1 MVIKHN
7 VSVDFINRD
16 SIQVVNFV
24 QHDQNIPVLSVDL
37 YSGGSKLE
45 VDLSSAKIYLRVSL
59 PNGAFADIESTETSG
74 DGPKSGT
81 RSNVTFGLGYNVFP
95 AYGAAKAIVLITEKA
110 PGSTEYTNRA
120 GSSPIVCMIDK
131 DPIQDGSEE
140 SLDQYYG
147 LRGYIEDVSK
157 NVSENTAKTV
167 VKESAL
173 SIPKA
178 GEYNP
183 GRSWSY
189 TPQIIIDK
197 NGVVKSQKWF
207 PTDLPGSGQPNN
219 ISTSGGSFVRR
230 DGSKNILVP
239 WKHKSASGVETT
251 EYAPAVSG
259 EEVDS
264 KIGSILNPLLEG
276 LANPY
281 IFAIQGNV
289 FITSLTGLSAHVSQN
304 NNPFQVDINSDG
316 KPHIVAGAT
325 SVRFKN
331 EASGPVYIKY
341 VMNGTSTTLTV
352 NGYEESVFEETVT
365 LNGNMTVVEVHK

>member
-45 VDLSSAKIYLRVSL
+45 IDLSSAKIYLRVSL

-74 DGPKSGT
+74 DGPKSGKIST
-81 RSNVTFGLGYNVFP
+81 VTFGLGYNVFP

-110 PGSTEYTNRA
+110 TGSTEYTNRA
-120 GSSPIVCMIDK
+120 GSSPIVFMIDK

-147 LRGYIEDVSK
+147 LRGYIEDVVGETSVALPANGEITPPKSTSYAPVILIGSDGKIRSK
-157 NVSENTAKTV
+157 
-167 VKESAL
+167 
-173 SIPKA
+173 
-178 GEYNP
+178 
-183 GRSWSY
+183 
-189 TPQIIIDK
+189 
-197 NGVVKSQKWF
+197 KWF
-207 PTDLPGSGQPNN
+207 PTDSSASGQPNVAL
-219 ISTSGGSFVRR
+219 TSSCDFVRR
-230 DGSKNILVP
+230 NKSKEILVP

-251 EYAPAVSG
+251 DYVPAISG
-259 EEVDS
+259 EETDS

-276 LANPY
+276 MANPY
-281 IFAIQGNV
+281 IFAIQGNIYDNV
-289 FITSLTGLSAHVSQN
+289 DVYVTQKN
-304 NNPFQVDINSDG
+304 NNSGDVLTFING
-316 KPHIVAGAT
+316 KPQIFAGAT

-365 LNGNMTVVEVHK
+365 LSGNMTVVEVHR

>member
-81 RSNVTFGLGYNVFP
+81 ISNVTFGLGYNVFP

-110 PGSTEYTNRA
+110 TGSTEYTNRA
-120 GSSPIVCMIDK
+120 GSSPIVFMIDK

-147 LRGYIEDVSK
+147 FRGYIEDVAE
-157 NVSENTAKTV
+157 NVVGKT
-167 VKESAL
+167 AL
-173 SIPKA
+173 SIPKD
-178 GEYNP
+178 GEI
-183 GRSWSY
+183 
-189 TPQIIIDK
+189 TPPKTATYAPAIIINNIGRVTRK
-197 NGVVKSQKWF
+197 KWY
-207 PTDLPGSGQPNN
+207 PTDIPGNGKPNTNSASSGD
-219 ISTSGGSFVRR
+219 FVRR
-230 DGSKNILVP
+230 NSSKEILVP
-239 WKHKSASGVETT
+239 WKHKNAGGAEIT
-251 EYAPAVSG
+251 EYVPAISG
-259 EEVDS
+259 EETDS
-264 KIGSILNPLLEG
+264 KIDSKISSEKASILNPLLEG

-281 IFAIQGNV
+281 IFALQANVHSFLAYSQMYIHKNNGEEIEYSVGNDPCV
-289 FITSLTGLSAHVSQN
+289 FSGV
-304 NNPFQVDINSDG
+304 
-316 KPHIVAGAT
+316 T

-331 EASGPVYIKY
+331 DGDAPISITF
-341 VMNGTSTTLTV
+341 VMNGTSTTITLQAY
-352 NGYEESVFEETVT
+352 GSSSYQETVT
-365 LNGNMTVVEVHK
+365 LNGNMTVVGVRL

>member
-37 YSGGSKLE
+37 YSGGSKME

-74 DGPKSGT
+74 DGAKTGSKST
-81 RSNVTFGLGYNVFP
+81 VTFGLGYDVFP
-95 AYGAAKAIVLITEKA
+95 AYGAANAIVLITEKA
-110 PGSTEYTNRA
+110 TGSTEYTNRA
-120 GSSPIVCMIDK
+120 GSSPIVFMIDK

-147 LRGYIEDVSK
+147 LRGYIEDI
-157 NVSENTAKTV
+157 SENV
-167 VKESAL
+167 VKKTAL

-183 GRSWSY
+183 GRSWTY
-189 TPQIIIDK
+189 APQVIIDK

-207 PTDLPGSGQPNN
+207 PTDMPSSGKPNE

-239 WKHKSASGVETT
+239 WKHKTASGVETT
-251 EYAPAVSG
+251 EYVPAISG
-259 EEVDS
+259 EEADS
-264 KIGSILNPLLEG
+264 KIDSILNPLLEG

-289 FITSLTGLSAHVSQN
+289 LVESLTGLSTYVYQK
-304 NNPFQVDINSDG
+304 NNPVNVLIYPDG
-316 KPHIVAGAT
+316 KPHIVAGAS

-331 EASGPVYIKY
+331 ESGSPTYIKY
-341 VMNGTSTTLTV
+341 IMNGTTTTLTV
-352 NGYEESVFEETVT
+352 NGYEEPIFEETVT
-365 LNGNMTVVEVHK
+365 LSGNMTVVEVHR

>member
-45 VDLSSAKIYLRVSL
+45 VDLSSVKIYLRVSL

-74 DGPKSGT
+74 DGPKSGKIST
-81 RSNVTFGLGYNVFP
+81 VTFSLGYGVFP

-110 PGSTEYTNRA
+110 AGSTEYTNRA
-120 GSSPIVCMIDK
+120 GSSPIVFMIDK

-147 LRGYIEDVSK
+147 LRGYIEDV
-157 NVSENTAKTV
+157 VGET
-167 VKESAL
+167 AL
-173 SIPKA
+173 SVPKE
-178 GEYNP
+178 GEILP
-183 GRSWSY
+183 PSTMSY
-189 TPQIIIDK
+189 APYIIINK
-197 NGVVKSQKWF
+197 KGKVTQKKWH
-207 PTDLPGSGQPNN
+207 PTDIPGSGMPSRN
-219 ISTSGGSFVRR
+219 SKSSGDFVIRNK
-230 DGSKNILVP
+230 SKEILVP
-239 WKHKSASGVETT
+239 WKHKSASGLETT
-251 EYAPAVSG
+251 DYVPAISG
-259 EEVDS
+259 EEADS

-281 IFAIQGNV
+281 IFAIQANIYDIV
-289 FITSLTGLSAHVSQN
+289 DVYVTQKN
-304 NNPFQVDINSDG
+304 NNEVLIDPDG

-331 EASGPVYIKY
+331 EAGGPVYIKY
-341 VMNGTSTTLTV
+341 IMNGTTTTLTV
-352 NGYEESVFEETVT
+352 NGYEEPVYEETVT
-365 LNGNMTVVEVHK
+365 LSDNMTVVEVHR

>member
-37 YSGGSKLE
+37 GGGGSKLE

-59 PNGAFADIESTETSG
+59 PNGAFADVESTETSG
-74 DGPKSGT
+74 DVANAGWKST
-81 RSNVTFGLGYNVFP
+81 VTFGLGYNVFP

-110 PGSTEYTNRA
+110 AGSTEYTNRA
-120 GSSPIVCMIDK
+120 GSSPIVFMIDK

-157 NVSENTAKTV
+157 NVVGETSVAIPADGEIKPPKSTSYAPVILIGSDGKVRAK
-167 VKESAL
+167 
-173 SIPKA
+173 
-178 GEYNP
+178 
-183 GRSWSY
+183 
-189 TPQIIIDK
+189 
-197 NGVVKSQKWF
+197 KWF
-207 PTDLPGSGQPNN
+207 PTDSSASGQPNAAL
-219 ISTSGGSFVRR
+219 TSSCDFVRR
-230 DGSKNILVP
+230 NKSKEILVP

-251 EYAPAVSG
+251 DYVPAVSG

-281 IFAIQGNV
+281 IFAIQANV
-289 FITSLTGLSAHVSQN
+289 GSYLDTYITQK
-304 NNPFQVDINSDG
+304 NNPNVINILYNG
-316 KPHIVAGAT
+316 ETTIIAGVT

-331 EASGPVYIKY
+331 EGTNPRYIKY
-341 VMNGTSTTLTV
+341 AMNGTYTTLTV
-352 NGYEESVFEETVT
+352 HGIEEYPIVNEETVT
-365 LNGNMTVVEVHK
+365 LNGNMTIVEVT

>member
-1 MVIKHN
+1 MTITHN

-59 PNGAFADIESTETSG
+59 PNGAFADVEPTETSG
-74 DGPKSGT
+74 WK
-81 RSNVTFGLGYNVFP
+81 SNVTFRLGYNVFP
-95 AYGAAKAIVLITEKA
+95 AYGAAKAIILITEKA

-120 GSSPIVCMIDK
+120 GSSPIVFMIDK

-147 LRGYIEDVSK
+147 LRGYIEDI
-157 NVSENTAKTV
+157 SENVVGKT
-167 VKESAL
+167 AL

-183 GRSWSY
+183 GRSWTY

-207 PTDLPGSGQPNN
+207 PTDMPSSGKPNE

-230 DGSKNILVP
+230 DKSKNILVP

-251 EYAPAVSG
+251 EYVPAISG
-259 EEVDS
+259 EETDS
-264 KIGSILNPLLEG
+264 KIGSNLNPLLEG

-281 IFAIQGNV
+281 IFAIQANIYDTV
-289 FITSLTGLSAHVSQN
+289 DVYVSRKN
-304 NNPFQVDINSDG
+304 NTDVLIDPDG

-331 EASGPVYIKY
+331 ESGSPVYIKY
-341 VMNGTSTTLTV
+341 IMNGTTTTLTV
-352 NGYEESVFEETVT
+352 NGYDEPVYEETVT
-365 LNGNMTVVEVHK
+365 LSGNMTVVEVHR

>member
-37 YSGGSKLE
+37 YSGGSKME
-45 VDLSSAKIYLRVSL
+45 VDLSSVKIYLRVSL

-74 DGPKSGT
+74 DGAKSGKIST
-81 RSNVTFGLGYNVFP
+81 VTCGLGYNVFP

-110 PGSTEYTNRA
+110 AGSTEYTNRA
-120 GSSPIVCMIDK
+120 GSSPIVFMIDK

-147 LRGYIEDVSK
+147 FRSYIE
-157 NVSENTAKTV
+157 NVSENV
-167 VKESAL
+167 VKETAL
-173 SIPKA
+173 SIPKE
-178 GEYNP
+178 GEITPPKTASYAP
-183 GRSWSY
+183 G
-189 TPQIIIDK
+189 IIINSTGRVTRK
-197 NGVVKSQKWF
+197 KWY
-207 PTDLPGSGQPNN
+207 PTDIPGSGKPNTN
-219 ISTSGGSFVRR
+219 STSSGDFVRR
-230 DGSKNILVP
+230 NSSKEILVP
-239 WKHKSASGVETT
+239 HKYTENSETKT
-251 EYAPAVSG
+251 EYVPAISG
-259 EEVDS
+259 KEVDS

-281 IFAIQGNV
+281 IFAIQANIYDIV
-289 FITSLTGLSAHVSQN
+289 DVYVTQKN
-304 NNPFQVDINSDG
+304 NTDVLIDPDG

-331 EASGPVYIKY
+331 EAGDPVYIKY
-341 VMNGTSTTLTV
+341 VMNGTTTTLTV
-352 NGYEESVFEETVT
+352 NGYEEPVYEETVT
-365 LNGNMTVVEVHK
+365 LNGNMTVVEVHR

>member
-74 DGPKSGT
+74 NNTTKIST
-81 RSNVTFGLGYNVFP
+81 VTFGLGYNVFP

-110 PGSTEYTNRA
+110 TGSTEYTNRA
-120 GSSPIVCMIDK
+120 GSSPIVFMIDK

-147 LRGYIEDVSK
+147 LRGYIEDI
-157 NVSENTAKTV
+157 SENV
-167 VKESAL
+167 VKKTAL

-183 GRSWSY
+183 GKTWSY
-189 TPQIIIDK
+189 APQVILDK
-197 NGVVKSQKWF
+197 NGVVKSQKWY
-207 PTDLPGSGQPNN
+207 PTDNPKYGTPSK
-219 ISTSGGSFVRR
+219 ISTSGGDFVRR
-230 DGSKNILVP
+230 DGSNNILVP
-239 WKHKSASGVETT
+239 WKHKNAGGVEIT
-251 EYAPAVSG
+251 EYVPAISG
-259 EEVDS
+259 EGVDS
-264 KIGSILNPLLEG
+264 KIDSILNPLLEG

-281 IFAIQGNV
+281 IFAIQANINDMV
-289 FITSLTGLSAHVSQN
+289 DVHVTQKDN
-304 NNPFQVDINSDG
+304 NDVLINFDG
-316 KPHIVAGAT
+316 KSHIVAGTT

-331 EASGPVYIKY
+331 ETSGPVYIKY
-341 VMNGTSTTLTV
+341 VMNGTTTTLTV
-352 NGYEESVFEETVT
+352 NGYEEPVFEETVT
-365 LNGNMTVVEVHK
+365 LNGNMTVVEVHR

>member
-1 MVIKHN
+1 MTIIHN

-37 YSGGSKLE
+37 YSGGSKME
-45 VDLSSAKIYLRVSL
+45 VDLSSVKIYLRVSL

-110 PGSTEYTNRA
+110 TGSTEYTNRA
-120 GSSPIVCMIDK
+120 GSSPIVFMIDK

-147 LRGYIEDVSK
+147 FRGYIEDVS
-157 NVSENTAKTV
+157 ENV
-167 VKESAL
+167 VKETAL
-173 SIPKA
+173 SIPKD
-178 GEYNP
+178 GEI
-183 GRSWSY
+183 
-189 TPQIIIDK
+189 TPPKTATYAPAIIINNTGK
-197 NGVVKSQKWF
+197 VTRKKWY
-207 PTDLPGSGQPNN
+207 PTDIPGSGKPNTN
-219 ISTSGGSFVRR
+219 SASSGDFVRR
-230 DGSKNILVP
+230 NSSKEILVP
-239 WKHKSASGVETT
+239 WKHKSASGVEIT
-251 EYAPAVSG
+251 EYVPAISR
-259 EEVDS
+259 EETDS

-289 FITSLTGLSAHVSQN
+289 GRYLDTYITQK
-304 NNPFQVDINSDG
+304 NNPNVINILYDG
-316 KPHIVAGAT
+316 ETTIIAGVT

-331 EASGPVYIKY
+331 EGSNPRYIKY
-341 VMNGTSTTLTV
+341 AMNGTYTTLTV
-352 NGYEESVFEETVT
+352 HGTEGVDPGLNEETVT
-365 LNGNMTVVEVHK
+365 LSGNMTIVEVT

>member
-1 MVIKHN
+1 MTIIHN

-74 DGPKSGT
+74 DGPKSGKIST
-81 RSNVTFGLGYNVFP
+81 VTFGLGYSVFP

-120 GSSPIVCMIDK
+120 GSSPIVFMIDK

-147 LRGYIEDVSK
+147 LRGYIEDI
-157 NVSENTAKTV
+157 SENV
-167 VKESAL
+167 VKKTAL

-178 GEYNP
+178 GEYTA
-183 GRSWSY
+183 SKLWSY

-197 NGVVKSQKWF
+197 NGIVKSQKWF
-207 PTDLPGSGQPNN
+207 PTDAPGSGQPNN
-219 ISTSGGSFVRR
+219 ISTKGGSFVRR

-251 EYAPAVSG
+251 DYVPAVSG

-264 KIGSILNPLLEG
+264 KIGFILNPLLEG

-281 IFAIQGNV
+281 IFAIQANVGNYLDTY
-289 FITSLTGLSAHVSQN
+289 ITQK
-304 NNPFQVDINSDG
+304 NNPYDINILYNG
-316 KPHIVAGAT
+316 ETTIIAGVT

-331 EASGPVYIKY
+331 EGSNSRYIKY
-341 VMNGTSTTLTV
+341 VMNGTYTTLTV
-352 NGYEESVFEETVT
+352 PGFGDNEYPGEETVT
-365 LNGNMTVVEVHK
+365 LSGNMTIVEVT

>member
-1 MVIKHN
+1 MIITHN
-7 VSVDFINRD
+7 VSVDFTNRD

-95 AYGAAKAIVLITEKA
+95 AYGAANAIVLITEKA
-110 PGSTEYTNRA
+110 TGSTEYTNRA
-120 GSSPIVCMIDK
+120 GSSPIVFMIDK

-147 LRGYIEDVSK
+147 LRGYIEDVSE
-157 NVSENTAKTV
+157 NVVGKT
-167 VKESAL
+167 AL
-173 SIPKA
+173 SIPKE
-178 GEYNP
+178 GEIMPPKTALYAP
-183 GRSWSY
+183 S
-189 TPQIIIDK
+189 IIINNTGK
-197 NGVVKSQKWF
+197 VTRKKWY
-207 PTDLPGSGQPNN
+207 PTDLLSGKPSTDSASPGD
-219 ISTSGGSFVRR
+219 FVRR
-230 DGSKNILVP
+230 NSSKEILVP
-239 WKHKSASGVETT
+239 WKHKSSSGVETT
-251 EYAPAVSG
+251 DYLPAISG
-259 EEVDS
+259 EEADS

-281 IFAIQGNV
+281 IFAIQANIYDIV
-289 FITSLTGLSAHVSQN
+289 DVYVSRKN
-304 NNPFQVDINSDG
+304 NTEVLIDPDG

-331 EASGPVYIKY
+331 EAGNPVYIKY

-352 NGYEESVFEETVT
+352 NGYEEPVYEETVT
-365 LNGNMTVVEVHK
+365 LNGNMTVVEVHR

>member
-95 AYGAAKAIVLITEKA
+95 AYGAANAIVLITEKA
-110 PGSTEYTNRA
+110 TGSTEYTNRA
-120 GSSPIVCMIDK
+120 GSSPIVFMIDK

-147 LRGYIEDVSK
+147 LRGYIEDVS
-157 NVSENTAKTV
+157 ENV
-167 VKESAL
+167 VKKTAL

-178 GEYNP
+178 GEYTP

-189 TPQIIIDK
+189 TPQVIIDK

-207 PTDLPGSGQPNN
+207 PTDLPSSGKPNDV
-219 ISTSGGSFVRR
+219 STAGGSFVRR
-230 DGSKNILVP
+230 DSSKNVLVP

-251 EYAPAVSG
+251 EYVPAVSG
-259 EEVDS
+259 EEVDY
-264 KIGSILNPLLEG
+264 KIDSILNPLLEG

-281 IFAIQGNV
+281 IFAIQANIYDTV
-289 FITSLTGLSAHVSQN
+289 DVHVSRKN
-304 NNPFQVDINSDG
+304 NTDVLIDPDG
-316 KPHIVAGAT
+316 KPHIVAGVT

-341 VMNGTSTTLTV
+341 VMNGTTTTLTV
-352 NGYEESVFEETVT
+352 NGYEEAVFEETVT
-365 LNGNMTVVEVHK
+365 LNGNMTVVEVHR

>member
-59 PNGAFADIESTETSG
+59 PNGAFADIESNETSG
-74 DGPKSGT
+74 DGPKSGKIST
-81 RSNVTFGLGYNVFP
+81 VTFGLGYNVFP

-110 PGSTEYTNRA
+110 TGSTEYTNRA
-120 GSSPIVCMIDK
+120 GSSPIVFMIDK

-147 LRGYIEDVSK
+147 LKGYSEDVS
-157 NVSENTAKTV
+157 ENV
-167 VKESAL
+167 VKKTAL
-173 SIPKA
+173 SIPKE
-178 GEYNP
+178 GEI
-183 GRSWSY
+183 
-189 TPQIIIDK
+189 TPPSTMQYAPFIIINK
-197 NGVVKSQKWF
+197 TGKVTRKRWS
-207 PTDLPGSGQPNN
+207 PTDISGSGEPNTD
-219 ISTSGGSFVRR
+219 STSSGDFVRR
-230 DGSKNILVP
+230 NSSKEILVP
-239 WKHKSASGVETT
+239 HKYIKNGETKT
-251 EYAPAVSG
+251 EYVPAISG
-259 EEVDS
+259 KEVDS
-264 KIGSILNPLLEG
+264 KIDSILNPLLEG
-276 LANPY
+276 LTNPY

-289 FITSLTGLSAHVSQN
+289 FVTSLTGLSAHVSQN
-304 NNPFQVDINSDG
+304 NNPVQVEIYTDG

-331 EASGPVYIKY
+331 ESSGPTYIKY
-341 VMNGTSTTLTV
+341 VMNGTTTTLTV
-352 NGYEESVFEETVT
+352 NGYEESVYEETVT
-365 LNGNMTVVEVHK
+365 LNGNMTVVEVHR

>member
-81 RSNVTFGLGYNVFP
+81 ISNVTFGLGYNVFP

-110 PGSTEYTNRA
+110 TGSTEYTNRA
-120 GSSPIVCMIDK
+120 GSSPIVFMIDK

-147 LRGYIEDVSK
+147 FRGYIEDVS
-157 NVSENTAKTV
+157 ENV

-173 SIPKA
+173 SIPKE
-178 GEYNP
+178 GEIIPPKTAVYAP
-183 GRSWSY
+183 A
-189 TPQIIIDK
+189 III
-197 NGVVKSQKWF
+197 NGTGKVTRKEWF
-207 PTDLPGSGQPNN
+207 PTDLPNGSPNK

-230 DGSKNILVP
+230 DESKNILVP
-239 WKHKSASGVETT
+239 WKHKSISGVEITD
-251 EYAPAVSG
+251 YVPAISG
-259 EEVDS
+259 EETDS
-264 KIGSILNPLLEG
+264 KIDSILNPLLEG

-281 IFAIQGNV
+281 IFAIQANV
-289 FITSLTGLSAHVSQN
+289 GSYLDTYITQK
-304 NNPFQVDINSDG
+304 NNPNVINILYNG
-316 KPHIVAGAT
+316 KTTIVAGTT

-331 EASGPVYIKY
+331 ESSGPVYIKY
-341 VMNGTSTTLTV
+341 VMNGTTTTLTV
-352 NGYEESVFEETVT
+352 NGYEEPVFEETVT

>member
-37 YSGGSKLE
+37 YSGGSKME
-45 VDLSSAKIYLRVSL
+45 VDLSSVKIYLRVSL
-59 PNGAFADIESTETSG
+59 PNGAFADVESTETSG
-74 DGPKSGT
+74 DGPKSGKIST
-81 RSNVTFGLGYNVFP
+81 VTFGLGYNVFP

-110 PGSTEYTNRA
+110 TGSTEYTNRA
-120 GSSPIVCMIDK
+120 GSSPIVFMIDK

-147 LRGYIEDVSK
+147 LRGYIEDI
-157 NVSENTAKTV
+157 SENV
-167 VKESAL
+167 VKKTAL
-173 SIPKA
+173 SIPKE
-178 GEYNP
+178 GEYTT
-183 GRSWSY
+183 GKSWSY
-189 TPQIIIDK
+189 APQVIIDGK
-197 NGVVKSQKWF
+197 GVVKRQKWF
-207 PTDLPGSGQPNN
+207 PTDNPSTGQPNEL
-219 ISTSGGSFVRR
+219 STDSGGSFVRR
-230 DGSKNILVP
+230 DESKNILVP

-251 EYAPAVSG
+251 EYVPAVSG

-281 IFAIQGNV
+281 IFAIQANV
-289 FITSLTGLSAHVSQN
+289 GSYLDTYITQK
-304 NNPFQVDINSDG
+304 NNPNVINVLYNG
-316 KPHIVAGAT
+316 KTTIVAGAT

-331 EASGPVYIKY
+331 ETSGPVYIKY
-341 VMNGTSTTLTV
+341 VMNGTTTTLTV
-352 NGYEESVFEETVT
+352 NGYDEPIYEETVT
-365 LNGNMTVVEVHK
+365 LSGNMTVVEVHR